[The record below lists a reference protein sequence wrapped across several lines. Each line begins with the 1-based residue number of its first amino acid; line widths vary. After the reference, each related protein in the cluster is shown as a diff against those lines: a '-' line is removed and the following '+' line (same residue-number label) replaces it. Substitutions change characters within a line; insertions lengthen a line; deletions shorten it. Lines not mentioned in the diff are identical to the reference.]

1 MNDADTT
8 PKNTRK
14 TNANAG
20 KLAFTEKVDDSN
32 YQITVTVEDLS
43 PRDAE
48 KLLEMN
54 TDNRNLRRAKV
65 DGYRRA
71 MESGRF
77 LFNGDAIR
85 ISSSNV
91 LLDGQ
96 HRLEALRSIGEA
108 ERQRH
113 NPPLD
118 ELPDEPKIKMVVA
131 RGLPAVARE
140 TIDVGAQRTA
150 ANLLEFGD
158 DRLKNAVNLAALGRA
173 AMIMEHPSQSMPEKP
188 EVVQYVHRNRE
199 GLEAA
204 YAIGH
209 KAVEG
214 SPLRGGTTPYS
225 LAAWE
230 IGKVEKDEEMIKIFF
245 RRLASGEGLFS
256 GDPVLTLRNR
266 LIAQP
271 PSTEGGSRS
280 RYLRNTALFLKAW
293 NAFATG
299 ESMRQIR
306 PWQDGQTYPKPVPVT
321 DKQRKALIERE
332 KDEEQGMVLD
342 PFQGNASA

>member
-1 MNDADTT
+1 MNA
-8 PKNTRK
+8 
-14 TNANAG
+14 
-20 KLAFTEKVDDSN
+20 TEKKQEIVTTEKIDSKK
-32 YQITVTVEDLS
+32 YEIHVSVEDIG

-71 MESGRF
+71 MEAGTFR
-77 LFNGDAIR
+77 FNGDAIR
-85 ISSSNV
+85 ISSDNV

-108 ERQRH
+108 ERIRH

-118 ELPDEPKIKMVVA
+118 ELPNEPTIKMVIA

-150 ANLLEFGD
+150 ANLLEFGQ
-158 DRLKNAVNLAALGRA
+158 DRVKNSVNIAALGRA
-173 AMIMEHPSQSMPEKP
+173 AMIIEHPSQSMPEKT

-199 GLEAA
+199 ALEAA

-225 LAAWE
+225 LAAYE
-230 IGKVEKDEEMIKIFF
+230 IMKVEKDDEMLRIFF
-245 RRLASGEGLFS
+245 TRLATGEGLFA

-266 LIAQP
+266 LIANP

-280 RYLRNTALFLKAW
+280 RYLHNTAIFLKAW
-293 NAFATG
+293 NAFAAG
-299 ESMRQIR
+299 QSMRQIR
-306 PWQDGQTYPKPVPVT
+306 PWQDGQAYPVPIAVT
-321 DKQRKALIERE
+321 DKQRKLLVARE

-342 PFQGNASA
+342 PFQGNESA